1 MNYNFD
7 EIIPRHNTSCV
18 KYDLLNHYFG
28 SADLIPLWVADMDF
42 KTPDFV
48 VNAVKERASHEIY
61 GYSIRPPSYDEAII
75 NWFKRRHHWEINKE
89 WMAFSPG
96 VVPAMNMIVMGF
108 TEPGDEIIVQPPVYF
123 PFFSA
128 VENNNRKLVH
138 NQLLYKNGRYF
149 FDFDDL
155 EANIT
160 VRTKMLLLCNPHNPV
175 GRAWTK
181 DELSQ
186 LASICLKHNILI
198 LSDEIHCDL
207 ALPPHKHVPTAT
219 LSEAIA
225 NQTITTVA
233 PSKTF
238 NLAGMATSSVI
249 ISNPELKKKYD
260 KILDQVH
267 VGMGN
272 LFGNVATEAAYTHGD
287 EWLDQMLD
295 YVKDNCR
302 FVIDYL
308 ETFLPQIKPIPLEA
322 TYLLWLDCR
331 NLGFGSDKE
340 LKEFMTKKA
349 GLAMSEGASF
359 GPGGEGFMRMNL
371 ACPRAVLVKALE
383 QLKQAYANEKV
394 GKWENEKMRR

>member
-1 MNYNFD
+1 MTYNFD
-7 EIIPRHNTSCV
+7 EIVPRHNTSCV
-18 KYDLLNHYFG
+18 KYDLLDHFFG

-61 GYSIRPPSYDEAII
+61 GYSIRPPSYEEAII
-75 NWFKRRHHWEINKE
+75 NWFKRRHNWEIKKQ

-128 VENNNRKLVH
+128 VENNKRTLVH
-138 NQLLYKNGRYF
+138 NQLKYTNRRYY
-149 FDFDDL
+149 FDLGDL
-155 EANIT
+155 ESKIT
-160 VRTKMLLLCNPHNPV
+160 SRTKMLLLCNPHNPV

-181 DELSQ
+181 DELNQ
-186 LASICLKHNILI
+186 LASICLKQNILI
-198 LSDEIHCDL
+198 LSDEIHADL
-207 ALPPHKHVPTAT
+207 AIPPYKHMVMAS
-219 LSEAIA
+219 LSEEIA

-238 NLAGMATSSVI
+238 NLAGMATSAVI

-267 VGMGN
+267 VGLGN

-287 EWLDQMLD
+287 DWLDQMLE

-331 NLGFGSDKE
+331 NLGFGSDEK
-340 LKEFMTKKA
+340 LKEFMIQKA

-371 ACPRAVLVKALE
+371 ACPRAVIVKALE
-383 QLKQAYANEKV
+383 QLRKAYAD
-394 GKWENEKMRR
+394 RA

>member
-1 MNYNFD
+1 MYNFD
-7 EIIPRHNTSCV
+7 EIIPRQNTSCV
-18 KYDLLNHYFG
+18 KYDLLDHFFG
-28 SADLIPLWVADMDF
+28 STDLIPLWVADMDF

-48 VNAVKERASHEIY
+48 VNAVKERAAHEIY
-61 GYSIRPPSYDEAII
+61 GYSIRPPSYDEAIV
-75 NWFKRRHHWEINKE
+75 NWFKRRHHWDIKKE

-96 VVPAMNMIVMGF
+96 VVPAMNMIVMSF

-128 VENNNRKLVH
+128 VENNKRTLVH
-138 NQLLYKNGRYF
+138 NQLKYSNGRYY
-149 FDFDDL
+149 FDFEDL
-155 EANIT
+155 EAKIT
-160 VRTKMLLLCNPHNPV
+160 VRTKMLMLCNPHNPV

-186 LASICLKHNILI
+186 LASICIKHNILI

-207 ALPPHKHVPTAT
+207 ALPPYKHVALASISDT
-219 LSEAIA
+219 IA

-238 NLAGMATSSVI
+238 NLAGMASSAVI

-272 LFGNVATEAAYTHGD
+272 LFGNVATEAAYTQGF
-287 EWLDQMLD
+287 EWLDQMLE

-331 NLGFGSDKE
+331 NMGFDSDKE
-340 LKEFMTKKA
+340 LKEFMIKKA

-371 ACPRAVLVKALE
+371 ACPRAVIVKALE
-383 QLKQAYANEKV
+383 QLKQAYASEIM
-394 GKWENEKMRR
+394 GR

>member
-1 MNYNFD
+1 MKYNFD
-7 EIIPRHNTSCV
+7 EIITRQNTSCV
-18 KYDLLNHYFG
+18 KYDLLDHFFG
-28 SADLIPLWVADMDF
+28 FAGLLPLWVADMDF

-48 VNAVKERASHEIY
+48 VKAVKERASHEIY
-61 GYSIRPPSYDEAII
+61 GYSFRPPSYDEAII
-75 NWFKRRHHWEINKE
+75 KWFKRRHNWEIKKE

-108 TEPGDEIIVQPPVYF
+108 TEPSDDIIVQPPVYF

-149 FDFDDL
+149 FDLEDL
-155 EANIT
+155 KSKISA
-160 VRTKMLLLCNPHNPV
+160 RTKMLILCNPHNPV

-181 DELSQ
+181 AELNQ
-186 LASICLKHNILI
+186 LAEICIKNNLLV

-207 ALPPHKHVPTAT
+207 ALPPHTHIPLAN
-219 LSEAIA
+219 LSDEIS

-238 NLAGMATSSVI
+238 NLAGMATSTVI

-260 KILDQVH
+260 KILDQLH
-267 VGMGN
+267 VGLGN
-272 LFGNVATEAAYTHGD
+272 LFGNIAAEAAYTHGD
-287 EWLDQMLD
+287 EWLDQMLE
-295 YVKDNCR
+295 YVKENCR

-308 ETFLPQIKPIPLEA
+308 ENFLPKIKPLPLEA
-322 TYLLWLDCR
+322 TYLLWLDFR
-331 NLGFGSDKE
+331 DAGFGSDEE
-340 LKEFMTKKA
+340 LKNFMIHKA
-349 GLAMSEGASF
+349 GLALSEGTSF

-371 ACPRAVLVKALE
+371 ACPRSLLVKSLE
-383 QLKQAYANEKV
+383 QMRKAFSEKIDEENNEK
-394 GKWENEKMRR
+394 R

>member
-1 MNYNFD
+1 MTYNFD
-7 EIIPRHNTSCV
+7 EIIPRQNTSCV
-18 KYDLLNHYFG
+18 KYDLLDHYFG

-61 GYSIRPPSYDEAII
+61 GYSIRPLSYDEAII
-75 NWFKRRHHWEINKE
+75 NWLKRRHNWEIKKQ

-128 VENNNRKLVH
+128 VENNHRTLVH
-138 NQLLYKNGRYF
+138 NQLKYTNGRYYF
-149 FDFDDL
+149 NLEDL
-155 EANIT
+155 GAKIT
-160 VRTKMLLLCNPHNPV
+160 SRTKMLMLCNPHNPV

-181 DELSQ
+181 DELSR
-186 LASICLKHNILI
+186 LVSICLKHNILI
-198 LSDEIHCDL
+198 LSDEIHGDL
-207 ALPPHKHVPTAT
+207 ALPPHKHVPLAD
-219 LSEAIA
+219 LSEEIA
-225 NQTITTVA
+225 SQTITTFA
-233 PSKTF
+233 PTKTF
-238 NLAGMATSSVI
+238 NLAGMATSTVI

-267 VGMGN
+267 VGLGN

-287 EWLDQMLD
+287 QWLDQMLE

-331 NLGFGSDKE
+331 NMGFASDEK
-340 LKEFMTKKA
+340 LKEFMIKKA

-371 ACPRAVLVKALE
+371 ACPRALLVKALE
-383 QLKQAYANEKV
+383 QLRNAFQTEQ
-394 GKWENEKMRR
+394 